1 MILQAS
7 AERKLTRARTQL
19 LLSHPFFGSL
29 CLRLKPVPGAVR
41 IMATD
46 GRRIVYNPAFV
57 ESVPPPILQTL
68 LAHEVM
74 HCALGHHCRRGTRDP
89 KLWNKAA
96 DLAINPLLKRNGMEL
111 WEGAL
116 LDPQYDDLSAEEIY
130 ARLNKSANLDG
141 ASDQESGTETG
152 TASQPTQQGDQ
163 AARPSSSGQT
173 EVGAGPT
180 PNGDAEGE
188 CSPWEFGEVV
198 DATDEEDRPASPAEQ
213 SLQQHEWSLATEQA
227 LIIAKA
233 CGHAPLNV
241 DRPVRESRESK
252 QDWRSL
258 TRAFVAATTISDY
271 CWTPP
276 DRRHIS
282 SGLYLP
288 SVERSGVGTIVIGVD
303 TSGSVGKEELE
314 QFAGEITAISD
325 EVQPDRIYVV
335 YCDAA
340 VNSVQEF
347 GPSEPISLEPKGG
360 GGTDFRPV
368 FDWVED
374 NTINPACLIY
384 LTDLCCES
392 YPVAPDYPVL
402 WATDSRR
409 IAPFGETVRLSVD

>member
-1 MILQAS
+1 MILQAG

-116 LDPQYDDLSAEEIY
+116 LEPQYDDLSAEEIY
-130 ARLNKSANLDG
+130 AQLNKSAHSEG
-141 ASDQESGTETG
+141 ASDQESDAETG
-152 TASQPTQQGDQ
+152 TGSQPTQQGDG
-163 AARPSSSGQT
+163 AASPSSSGQT

-188 CSPWEFGEVV
+188 SSPWEFGEVV

-227 LIIAKA
+227 LNIAKA
-233 CGHAPLNV
+233 CGHAPSNV

-252 QDWRSL
+252 QDWRSV

-271 CWTPP
+271 RWTPP
-276 DRRHIS
+276 NRRHIS

-288 SVERSGVGTIVIGVD
+288 SVERNGVGTMVIGVD

-368 FDWVED
+368 FDWVEE
-374 NTINPACLIY
+374 NAINPACLIY

-409 IAPFGETVRLSVD
+409 TAPFGETVRLSVD

>member
-1 MILQAS
+1 
-7 AERKLTRARTQL
+7 
-19 LLSHPFFGSL
+19 
-29 CLRLKPVPGAVR
+29 
-41 IMATD
+41 MATD

-130 ARLNKSANLDG
+130 AQLNKSAHSEG
-141 ASDQESGTETG
+141 ASDQESNAETG
-152 TASQPTQQGDQ
+152 TGSQPTQQGDG
-163 AARPSSSGQT
+163 AASPSSSGQT

-188 CSPWEFGEVV
+188 SSPWEFGEVV

-227 LIIAKA
+227 LNIAKA
-233 CGHAPLNV
+233 CGHAPSNV

-252 QDWRSL
+252 QDWRSV

-271 CWTPP
+271 RWTPP
-276 DRRHIS
+276 NRRHIS

-288 SVERSGVGTIVIGVD
+288 SVERSGVGTMVIGVD

-368 FDWVED
+368 FDWVEE
-374 NTINPACLIY
+374 NAINPACLIY

-409 IAPFGETVRLSVD
+409 TAPFGEMVRLSVD

>member
-1 MILQAS
+1 VILQAS

-46 GRRIVYNPAFV
+46 GRRIVYNPVFV

-130 ARLNKSANLDG
+130 AQLNKSAHSEG
-141 ASDQESGTETG
+141 ASDQESNAETG
-152 TASQPTQQGDQ
+152 TGSQPTQQGDG
-163 AARPSSSGQT
+163 AASPSSSGQT

-188 CSPWEFGEVV
+188 SSPWEFGEVV

-227 LIIAKA
+227 LNIAKA
-233 CGHAPLNV
+233 CGHAPSNV

-252 QDWRSL
+252 QDWRSV

-271 CWTPP
+271 RWTPP
-276 DRRHIS
+276 NRRHIG

-288 SVERSGVGTIVIGVD
+288 SVECSGVGTMVIGVD

-368 FDWVED
+368 FDWVEE
-374 NTINPACLIY
+374 NAINPACLIY

-409 IAPFGETVRLSVD
+409 TAPFGEMVRLSVD

>member
-1 MILQAS
+1 VILQAG

-74 HCALGHHCRRGTRDP
+74 HCALGHHCRRGIRDP

-96 DLAINPLLKRNGMEL
+96 DLAINPLLKKNGMEL

-130 ARLNKSANLDG
+130 AQLKKSANLEG
-141 ASDQESGTETG
+141 PSDQESDAETG
-152 TASQPTQQGDQ
+152 TGSQPTQQGDG
-163 AARPSSSGQT
+163 AACSPSSGQT
-173 EVGAGPT
+173 EESED
-180 PNGDAEGE
+180 PNPNDDADAE
-188 CSPWEFGEVV
+188 CSPWDFGEVV

-233 CGHAPLNV
+233 CGHAPSNI

-252 QDWRSL
+252 QDWRSV
-258 TRAFVAATTISDY
+258 TRAFVAATTICDY
-271 CWTPP
+271 RWTPP
-276 DRRHIS
+276 NRRHIS

-288 SVERSGVGTIVIGVD
+288 SVERNGVGTMVIGVD

-314 QFAGEITAISD
+314 QFAAEITAISD
-325 EVQPDRIYVV
+325 EVQPERIYVV

-347 GPSEPISLEPKGG
+347 GPSEPITLEPKGG

-368 FDWVED
+368 FDWVEE
-374 NTINPACLIY
+374 NAINPACLIY
-384 LTDLCCES
+384 LTDLCCGS

-402 WATDSRR
+402 WATDSPRA
-409 IAPFGETVRLSVD
+409 APFGETVRLSVD